1 MISFAE
7 IAVRSRRHNHEENVW
22 VNPFS
27 GRVAWL
33 FTWLFINLGLSANQV
48 TALSFAAGVTSAL
61 VLLGDSLPLAA
72 SAFVLFRLHQ
82 IFDVSDGE
90 VARYRGQVSRLG
102 VFWDQLMHAMVC
114 PLVLACL
121 VLGRLNGGAELALV
135 AFAMAGVIGKTTDL
149 AVKNAYY
156 RVLYAEGSE
165 ESREGTL
172 QDAPRP
178 SGKLRLLLVSILHL
192 AGFEA
197 LLFFYT
203 LAYLSDVSWLGLL
216 LRDWVVAAYSIDFVL
231 FALTRMVLTARH
243 DRVPM
248 RRDLR
253 G

>member
-1 MISFAE
+1 LITFAE

-48 TALSFAAGVTSAL
+48 TALSFAAGVSSAL

-102 VFWDQLMHAMVC
+102 VFWDQLMHAIVY

-121 VLGRLNGGAELALV
+121 VLGRLNNGAGLALV
-135 AFAMAGVIGKTTDL
+135 AFAMAGMIGKTTDL
-149 AVKNAYY
+149 AVKNAYH
-156 RVLYAEGSE
+156 RVLRAGGPE

-203 LAYLSDVSWLGLL
+203 LAYLFDVSWFDLA
-216 LRDWVVAAYSIDFVL
+216 LRDWVVAAYSVDFVL
-231 FALTRMVLTARH
+231 FAITRMVLTARH
-243 DRVPM
+243 DRLPM
-248 RRDLR
+248 RSDLR